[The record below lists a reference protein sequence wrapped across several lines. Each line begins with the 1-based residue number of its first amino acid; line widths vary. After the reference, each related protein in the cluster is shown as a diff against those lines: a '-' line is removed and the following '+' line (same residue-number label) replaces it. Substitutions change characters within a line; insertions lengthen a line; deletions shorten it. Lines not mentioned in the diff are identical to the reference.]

1 MMYRSQAD
9 FTYDLNDHKTDN
21 KLIFTGKSPKF
32 SNHSISL
39 SLVIYFMVP
48 LSFIRVTCTSVMAE
62 TQQIQGTRLYLS
74 AFHVSTIFK
83 LQC

>member
-48 LSFIRVTCTSVMAE
+48 LSFIRVTSVMAE
-62 TQQIQGTRLYLS
+62 TQQFQGTRLYLS
-74 AFHVSTIFK
+74 AFHVSTISK